1 MKQIYEASAIKEI
14 EVVYNGSPKA
24 DGDKRTA
31 ADSYMSFVR
40 QFPEANKAD
49 IAVNISAVYYY
60 ELKDSRKMMESR
72 QYLIDNYPKSKK
84 YTENVARLGF
94 AYETIAKFEIAA
106 DWYEKLYDI
115 DKEYEMTKDAL
126 HRASIFRESLGQYD
140 KAIANK
146 EQYT

>member
-1 MKQIYEASAIKEI
+1 MYLPKPKKKNGNFAEAAKDFAALRDTAKAFQDQEGLGNASFKKEMKQIYEASAIKEI

-49 IAVNISAVYYY
+49 VAVNISAVYYY

-72 QYLIDNYPKSKK
+72 QYLIDNYP
-84 YTENVARLGF
+84 EV
-94 AYETIAKFEIAA
+94 
-106 DWYEKLYDI
+106 
-115 DKEYEMTKDAL
+115 
-126 HRASIFRESLGQYD
+126 
-140 KAIANK
+140 
-146 EQYT
+146 

>member
-1 MKQIYEASAIKEI
+1 MTTI
-14 EVVYNGSPKA
+14 
-24 DGDKRTA
+24 
-31 ADSYMSFVR
+31 
-40 QFPEANKAD
+40 
-49 IAVNISAVYYY
+49 
-60 ELKDSRKMMESR
+60 
-72 QYLIDNYPKSKK
+72 PKSKK

-106 DWYEKLYDI
+106 DWYEKLYDV

-146 EQYT
+146 EEYMKAYPDDARNVGYQFDIANIRKERRFCGTKSILQLLSPKHPEGASEQSKFLLDYKYGEITKET